1 MGRRRGGR
9 RSKRRSTRSKSKAS
23 KSKKKSSRRRSTASS
38 KRKSVRSKAKAKR
51 TARKKKAKATTSK
64 KRTTKKRSTAAS
76 KRKSVR
82 SAAKAKRAAKRTA
95 KASPSSSTSSSS
107 NNKTKRK
114 PKKLGRLN
122 KRDRQQQNAE
132 NAKKAFKKKNEQQN
146 QQNKKQTIS
155 ASQKRKQVR
164 QNTKDKISTR
174 KKLTFG
180 APANA
185 TTNTNTPKRNKFQ
198 QQLSNLRKDIAQ
210 KSTKEARFQRRKDR
224 MSRMT
229 GRDYDNMKPSF
240 TVKANIDQAARKFGF
255 HNNRFYKALPKA
267 VKNFRF
273 NATVKAPGKLSIRQK
288 RLRGWKPGDGDRRR
302 TGGGVRRRQL
312 RQERMLPMTPD
323 IPIAAENPNNQDSL
337 NKYKLEQMKQREAWE
352 KNLRSQ
358 YETKFG
364 NQRSTFDRR
373 LADQQAGFN
382 TRFGQQQ
389 EGFNTRFGQQQS
401 AFNTQ
406 LGNLRSG
413 YDRRLSE
420 QQTGFSTQLGNLKSG
435 YDQRIGDLRNQFDT
449 RYGQLEGKFGD
460 LESRYKQKET
470 DYTNLLAQARYGNKT
485 VNRSVKGV
493 RTQAELPG
501 FQDRNRGTVGQFG
514 RRGRGFRRRGKS
526 KGSGLKIG
534 SLNLA

>member
-1 MGRRRGGR
+1 MARRGGRRGGR

-23 KSKKKSSRRRSTASS
+23 KSKKRSTRRRSTASS

-51 TARKKKAKATTSK
+51 TSRKKKAKATKSRK
-64 KRTTKKRSTAAS
+64 STTKRRSTAAS

-82 SAAKAKRAAKRTA
+82 KAAAKKRAAT
-95 KASPSSSTSSSS
+95 T
-107 NNKTKRK
+107 
-114 PKKLGRLN
+114 
-122 KRDRQQQNAE
+122 
-132 NAKKAFKKKNEQQN
+132 KKKVTPS
-146 QQNKKQTIS
+146 KKKTVS
-155 ASQKRKQVR
+155 AAASRKQVR
-164 QNTKDKISTR
+164 RKVKDKIATR

-185 TTNTNTPKRNKFQ
+185 STNTPKRTKFK
-198 QQLSNLRKDIAQ
+198 QQLRNLRKDIAQ
-210 KSTKEARFQRRKDR
+210 KSTKEARFQRRDDR
-224 MSRMT
+224 MSRIT

-240 TVKANIDQAARKFGF
+240 TVKANVDQAARKYGF
-255 HNNRFYKALPKA
+255 QNNRFYKALPKA
-267 VKNFRF
+267 VKNFKYNYTF
-273 NATVKAPGKLSIRQK
+273 KSPGKLSIRQK
-288 RLRGWKPGDGDRRR
+288 RLRGWKSGDGDRRR
-302 TGGGVRRRQL
+302 TGGGVRQR
-312 RQERMLPMTPD
+312 RMLPMTSGGFPV
-323 IPIAAENPNNQDSL
+323 AADPRRGAGGMVGNQTGHDFL
-337 NKYKLEQMKQREAWE
+337 NQYKQDQMKQREAWE
-352 KNLRSQ
+352 KNLTSQ

-364 NQRSTFDRR
+364 NQRSAFDKR

-406 LGNLRSG
+406 LGDLRSG
-413 YDRRLSE
+413 YDRRLAE
-420 QQTGFSTQLGNLKSG
+420 QQTGFNTQFTNLKQG
-435 YDQRIGDLRNQFDT
+435 YNQRMGDLRNQFDT

-501 FQDRNRGTVGQFG
+501 FQNRNRGTVGQFN
-514 RRGRGFRRRGKS
+514 RRGRRFRRRGMS
-526 KGSGLKIG
+526 KASGLKIG

>member
-82 SAAKAKRAAKRTA
+82 KAAD
-95 KASPSSSTSSSS
+95 
-107 NNKTKRK
+107 KRK
-114 PKKLGRLN
+114 VTTTN
-122 KRDRQQQNAE
+122 
-132 NAKKAFKKKNEQQN
+132 KKATPSKKK
-146 QQNKKQTIS
+146 TIS